1 MWLRYATFTFFG
13 QLIQKQLL
21 IPLQEAV
28 RWGYSLR
35 ILYFMKLFVHR
46 IVYESAQFHFRK
58 ALLVLFKSQQGQNA
72 NIILLHGH

>member
-1 MWLRYATFTFFG
+1 MWLRYATFTFFS
-13 QLIQKQLL
+13 QLIQRQLL

-46 IVYESAQFHFRK
+46 IVYES
-58 ALLVLFKSQQGQNA
+58 V
-72 NIILLHGH
+72 